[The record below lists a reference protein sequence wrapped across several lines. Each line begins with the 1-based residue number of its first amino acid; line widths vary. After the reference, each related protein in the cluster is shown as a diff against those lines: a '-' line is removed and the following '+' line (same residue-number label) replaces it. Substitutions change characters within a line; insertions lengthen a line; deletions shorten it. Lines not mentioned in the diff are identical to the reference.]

1 MLEIKNVSKTYGQG
15 TAEVAALSNVSFC
28 VDEADFVAIM
38 GPSGSGKSTLLNVI
52 GGLDYA
58 SSGEV
63 ILDGIRI
70 DNLDENDFVDI
81 RRNKIA
87 YVFQQYHLLPSLT
100 ALENVMLP
108 LTFFGLE
115 KGEQRA
121 LEMLEKV
128 GLSERTEHKP
138 SQLSGGEQQRV
149 AIARAL
155 VNSPTLILADEP
167 TGNMDQK
174 TGREILGLFHQLNK
188 DGRSIIMVT
197 HNPDIAQHAKEII
210 ILQDGRVINNINKK
224 GGNRQ
229 DVKEDSSRFSID
241 CGDVKHSLV

>member
-1 MLEIKNVSKTYGQG
+1 MLEIKNISKTYGQG
-15 TAEVAALSNVSFC
+15 TAKVVALSDVSFC
-28 VDEADFVAIM
+28 VDEADFIAIM

-52 GGLDYA
+52 GGLDRP

-63 ILDGIRI
+63 VLDGERI

-108 LTFFGLE
+108 IAFCGLGAGDEKGLE
-115 KGEQRA
+115 ILKE
-121 LEMLEKV
+121 V
-128 GLSERTEHKP
+128 GLGGRTEHKP

-155 VNSPTLILADEP
+155 VNSPSLILADEP

-174 TGREILGLFHQLNK
+174 TGEEILGLFKQLNK

-197 HNPDIAQHAKEII
+197 HNPDIAQHARATIV
-210 ILQDGRVINNINKK
+210 LQDGRIVDRINQK
-224 GGNRQ
+224 GGKRK
-229 DVKEDSSRFSID
+229 DIKADDIE
-241 CGDVKHSLV
+241 

>member
-15 TAEVAALSNVSFC
+15 TAKVVALSNVSFV
-28 VDEADFVAIM
+28 VDEGDFIAII

-52 GGLDYA
+52 GGLDYP

-63 ILDGIRI
+63 ILDEKRI

-108 LTFFGLE
+108 LVFCGLGKGEEKGLE
-115 KGEQRA
+115 ILRE
-121 LEMLEKV
+121 V
-128 GLSERTEHKP
+128 GLGRRTEHKP

-155 VNSPTLILADEP
+155 VNSPSLILADEP
-167 TGNMDQK
+167 TGNMDQE
-174 TGREILGLFHQLNK
+174 TGREILGLFQQLPR

-197 HNPDIAQHAKEII
+197 HNPEIAKQAKKII
-210 ILQDGRVINNINKK
+210 VLQDGQIVNGVGQEEDK
-224 GGNRQ
+224 GN
-229 DVKEDSSRFSID
+229 
-241 CGDVKHSLV
+241 GD

>member
-1 MLEIKNVSKTYGQG
+1 MLEIKNISKTYGQG
-15 TAEVAALSNVSFC
+15 AAKVVALSNVSFC
-28 VDEADFVAIM
+28 VDVGDFVAIM

-52 GGLDYA
+52 GGLDCP

-63 ILDGIRI
+63 VLDGKRI

-100 ALENVMLP
+100 AIENVLLP
-108 LTFFGLE
+108 LTFCGANKKDQKALDILKRVGLE
-115 KGEQRA
+115 RRA
-121 LEMLEKV
+121 
-128 GLSERTEHKP
+128 EHKP

-155 VNSPTLILADEP
+155 VNDPSLILADEP

-174 TGREILGLFHQLNK
+174 TGKEILGLFQQLNK

-197 HNPDIAQHAKEII
+197 HNPDIAQHAKGII
-210 ILQDGRVINNINKK
+210 ILQDGRLISNINQK
-224 GGNRQ
+224 GGN
-229 DVKEDSSRFSID
+229 
-241 CGDVKHSLV
+241 

>member
-1 MLEIKNVSKTYGQG
+1 MLEIKNISKTYGQG
-15 TAEVAALSNVSFC
+15 TAKVVALSNVSFC
-28 VDEADFVAIM
+28 VDEGAFIAIM

-52 GGLDYA
+52 GGLDYL

-63 ILDGIRI
+63 VLDGKRI

-108 LTFFGLE
+108 LTFCGLG
-115 KGEQRA
+115 KGEEKA
-121 LEMLEKV
+121 LEILKEV
-128 GLSERTEHKP
+128 GLGGRTEHKP

-155 VNSPTLILADEP
+155 VNSPSLVLADEP

-174 TGREILGLFHQLNK
+174 TGGEILDLFRQLNR

-197 HNPDIAQHAKEII
+197 HNPVIAQHAKEII
-210 ILQDGRVINNINKK
+210 VLQDGRIINKVDQK
-224 GGNRQ
+224 GGKQ
-229 DVKEDSSRFSID
+229 
-241 CGDVKHSLV
+241 

>member
-1 MLEIKNVSKTYGQG
+1 MLEIRNVSKIYGQG
-15 TAEVAALSNVSFC
+15 TAKVIALSNVSFR
-28 VDEADFVAIM
+28 VDEGDFIAII

-52 GGLDYA
+52 GGLDYP

-63 ILDGIRI
+63 VLDGKRI

-108 LTFFGLE
+108 LAFCGLGKGEEKGLE
-115 KGEQRA
+115 ILRE
-121 LEMLEKV
+121 V
-128 GLSERTEHKP
+128 GLGRRTEHKP

-155 VNSPTLILADEP
+155 VSSPSLILADEP
-167 TGNMDQK
+167 TGNMDQE
-174 TGREILGLFHQLNK
+174 TGREILGLFQQLPR

-197 HNPDIAQHAKEII
+197 HNPEIAKQAKKII
-210 ILQDGRVINNINKK
+210 VLRDGQIVNGIGQEEDK
-224 GGNRQ
+224 GN
-229 DVKEDSSRFSID
+229 
-241 CGDVKHSLV
+241 GD